1 MATLNAGNERSRNSR
16 ANFGIP
22 NYVRVASDIRQDIVY
37 DRLSDGQR
45 LTTIELAQHYG
56 LSLAPVREALLA
68 LAAEGLVVIHP
79 KRGAVVCAVTPAF
92 LRDIY
97 EVRLGLIPYIEGERA
112 ALATDDDIA
121 RMVAAEQEYE
131 HAVSTGVNEDIIQS
145 NIKFHQT
152 MATVRVNIQAEQILA
167 RHHLLTQELRRR
179 YGFVGPHR
187 SRAIEEHNRLI
198 AAYKRGSKSDARETS
213 RIHLQSAFDELLDI
227 MQHARSSLGMPQPAE
242 V

>member
-1 MATLNAGNERSRNSR
+1 MAILNESDERQRSSR

-22 NYVRVASDIRQDIVY
+22 NYLRVASDIRQDIVY

-68 LAAEGLVVIHP
+68 LAAEGLVIIHP

-112 ALATDDDIA
+112 ALATEVDIA
-121 RMVAAEQEYE
+121 RMVAAERDYE
-131 HAVSTGVNEDIIQS
+131 KAVSAGVNEDIIQS

-152 MATVRVNIQAEQILA
+152 MATVRVNVQAEQILA

-179 YGFVGPHR
+179 YGFAGTHG

-198 AAYKRGSKSDARETS
+198 DAYMRGSKSDARETS
-213 RIHLQSAFDELLDI
+213 RLHLQSAFDELLDI
-227 MQHARSSLGMPQPAE
+227 MQHVRPSSAMPQPTEA
-242 V
+242 